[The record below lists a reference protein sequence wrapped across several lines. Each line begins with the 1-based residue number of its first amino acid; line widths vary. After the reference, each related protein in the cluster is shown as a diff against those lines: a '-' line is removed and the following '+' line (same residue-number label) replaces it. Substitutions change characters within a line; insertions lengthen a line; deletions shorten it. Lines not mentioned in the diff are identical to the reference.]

1 MGIVVPRNTS
11 IPTKRT
17 VTCTTAE
24 DSQTF
29 ATVSV
34 YQGERD
40 KATDNHL
47 LGQFTLSGIP
57 ASPKRRIPIIVCFE
71 IDANGTLTVS
81 AEVKMGKKNQITINS
96 STLNL
101 SNKEIKMMLQNADK
115 YKLQDQEYRKKVE
128 AQNALEDRAY
138 NIKNANKAAM
148 ICVKPSTV
156 MKKMIEW
163 TLKEKK
169 AFAYK
174 KVGLNDDP

>member
-17 VTCTTAE
+17 VTCTIAE
-24 DSQTF
+24 DSQAF
-29 ATVSV
+29 AMVSV
-34 YQGERD
+34 CQGERD

-57 ASPKRRIPIIVCFE
+57 AAPKRKIPIIVCFE
-71 IDANGTLTVS
+71 IDANGTLTAS
-81 AEVKMGKKNQITINS
+81 AEVKMGKKNQITINR

-101 SNKEIKMMLQNADK
+101 SNKEIKMMLQNEEK
-115 YKLQDQEYRKKVE
+115 YKLQDQECRKVE

-138 NIKNANKAAM
+138 TIKKANKVAI
-148 ICVKPSTV
+148 ICVKPSAV

-163 TLKEKK
+163 TLKEEKT
-169 AFAYK
+169 FAYE
-174 KVGLNDDP
+174 KVRVNDDP